1 MRYFED
7 ASIGST
13 ATFGG
18 YDVTK
23 PDIVEFARTYD
34 PQPFH
39 IDEEAAAE
47 SMFGGL
53 VASGWHTMAMCMRM
67 ITDRPD
73 PLAGLA
79 GVGAD
84 NVRWHEPVRPGD
96 HLHLRAET
104 VDKRPSDTHDDR
116 GYVTTEFEGING
128 EGTVVVS
135 YETTAIVKRRGYD
148 GET

>member
-7 ASIGST
+7 VEVGST

-18 YDVTK
+18 YEVTAREIK
-23 PDIVEFARTYD
+23 EFGAQYD

-39 IDEEAAAE
+39 TDDAAAAE

-67 ITDRPD
+67 ITEQPD
-73 PLAGLA
+73 PLAALA

-84 NVRWHEPVRPGD
+84 NIRWRKPVRPGD
-96 HLHLRAET
+96 RLHLRTE
-104 VDKRPSDTHDDR
+104 VLEKRPSETHDDR
-116 GYVTTEFEGING
+116 GYVTTRGEAINQDDAVAASFEVI
-128 EGTVVVS
+128 
-135 YETTAIVKRRGYD
+135 ALVKRRTH
-148 GET
+148 E

>member
-23 PDIVEFARTYD
+23 SEIVEFARTYD

-39 IDEEAAAE
+39 LDEDAAAE
-47 SMFGGL
+47 SIFGEL

-67 ITDRPD
+67 VTERPD
-73 PLAGLA
+73 PLAELA

-84 NVRWHEPVRPGD
+84 NIRWHEPVRPGD
-96 HLHLRAET
+96 HLHLRAEI
-104 VDKRPSDTHDDR
+104 VDKRASTTHDDR
-116 GYVTTEFEGING
+116 GYVTTKFEGING
-128 EGTVVVS
+128 DDTVVVS
-135 YETTAIVKRRGYD
+135 YEATAIVKRRD
-148 GET
+148 GDNV